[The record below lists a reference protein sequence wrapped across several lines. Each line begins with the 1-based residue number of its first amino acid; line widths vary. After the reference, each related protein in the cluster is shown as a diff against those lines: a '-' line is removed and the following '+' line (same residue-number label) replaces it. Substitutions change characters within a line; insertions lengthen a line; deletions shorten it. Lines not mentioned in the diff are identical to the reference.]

1 MLSLGCPRGRLF
13 DNVRAVRLYLH
24 TASAT
29 ADAVHGRLGKVL
41 SRSESIQQ
49 CILPSCASRRTM
61 FGASERSVS
70 CVLVKDN
77 LPPSRSMTARTWYL
91 LPRHEMMVL
100 PPLESIAQVLLSSS
114 RAPKE
119 QHGPQQKSP
128 SLLYLY
134 ALLDLF
140 CLCTSANLPPTR
152 AMSASPS
159 DPTQRARKR
168 ANGGPSH
175 AGQYAPLSDGAAA
188 AGSQPAAPA
197 PLAGKIRLFVTLGL
211 LLLTFSSLSAG
222 RLREILAGKTPWSQ
236 APPPPVTHAS
246 SSLSS
251 SPAAGTPAPGG
262 VPASE
267 DGLPSLHRRVVA
279 IADIHGSLSNLLTIL
294 SMSHLITQSST
305 SGSSA
310 TSEPSV
316 VWSPLGADD
325 VLVSTG
331 DNVDRGDDTIQIY
344 ELWESLRGQAGEE
357 RVRTCLG
364 NHEVMNALGDWRY
377 VTPGDI
383 KSFGGEKARRHAMSS
398 QGWVG
403 RNWLDH
409 YNLSYSIDLLD
420 RTKVHDL
427 QSSSSSSSSA
437 LVRGKGIPPLPS
449 SYAPP
454 RTNFVH
460 GGLHPSFTSRHTLTE
475 LNAISH
481 SFLTKALDAA
491 AQGIELRGYLPPGT
505 TDEEM
510 AMWGE
515 KGPYW
520 YRGYSYEKEVDACR
534 IAKEAMEGLREGVGQ
549 IVMGQ

>member
-1 MLSLGCPRGRLF
+1 
-13 DNVRAVRLYLH
+13 
-24 TASAT
+24 
-29 ADAVHGRLGKVL
+29 
-41 SRSESIQQ
+41 
-49 CILPSCASRRTM
+49 
-61 FGASERSVS
+61 
-70 CVLVKDN
+70 
-77 LPPSRSMTARTWYL
+77 
-91 LPRHEMMVL
+91 
-100 PPLESIAQVLLSSS
+100 
-114 RAPKE
+114 
-119 QHGPQQKSP
+119 
-128 SLLYLY
+128 
-134 ALLDLF
+134 
-140 CLCTSANLPPTR
+140 
-152 AMSASPS
+152 MSASPS
-159 DPTQRARKR
+159 DLTQGARKR
-168 ANGGPSH
+168 ANGAASH
-175 AGQYAPLSDGAAA
+175 TGQYAPLSDGASGAR
-188 AGSQPAAPA
+188 SQPAAPA
-197 PLAGKIRLFVTLGL
+197 PLAGKIRIFVTLGL

-222 RLREILAGKTPWSQ
+222 RLRDIFGGTTPWSK
-236 APPPPVTHAS
+236 ATPPSGSHAS

-251 SPAAGTPAPGG
+251 SPAAGTPPADG
-262 VPASE
+262 VPTSE

-279 IADIHGSLSNLLTIL
+279 IADIHGSLTNLLTIL
-294 SMSHLITQSST
+294 SMTHLITQSS
-305 SGSSA
+305 SSSSSA
-310 TSEPSV
+310 TSDPSV

-344 ELWESLRGQAGEE
+344 KLWENLRGQAGEE

-409 YNLSYSIDLLD
+409 YNLSYSVDLLD
-420 RTKVHDL
+420 AAKVREL
-427 QSSSSSSSSA
+427 QSSSSSS
-437 LVRGKGIPPLPS
+437 VREKGIPPLPS

-460 GGLHPSFTSRHTLTE
+460 GGLHPSFTSRHSLSE

-505 TDEEM
+505 TQEEM

-534 IAKEAMEGLREGVGQ
+534 IAKEAMEGLKEGVGQ
-549 IVMGQ
+549 IVMGHTPTFEHFVHRCPPRYEASTPTRPIPPLSSPPLINLIDTGISPAYSGVLSSLVFETWLHPEKKRNTPEEAAVEEEGEGTWEWVEKRTMRALYKEQGSAPGKGEWEDLVFEGRRVIV